1 MMRRTTYTSKRIIK
15 MLFGILTILLLSTQ
29 EIWGQTYSIDLYA
42 QNYAGGSGTK
52 NDPYLISNDKELAKL
67 ARDVNNGNTS
77 QAFLGKYFKLTADID
92 LSGGIWM
99 PIGKYYNY
107 GNGNG
112 NNRLFFGKFDGNGHV
127 IKNMHIQWEGTDAWS
142 AWGLFSTLQGSSSTN
157 LTTVTNLIIEN
168 AVVEKKPGFKPYGPG
183 YNVGVV
189 AGEIYGNTELSNI
202 IIRGS
207 EIKDNDET
215 YEINNESKIG
225 GISGNVQTD
234 SKNETFRI
242 FNIAADTKINMLKN
256 TSVFNNK
263 FHIAQGF
270 GRFSY
275 DMKGGD
281 NIIEPTN
288 IYLFGNGLNIE
299 NTSTNINKG
308 GITANCQNE
317 NNAKKYTSTWYYT
330 QDVTGGKNLGIKVNA
345 ATFANDFVDKA
356 NTLITTKS
364 LEEDKNPWT
373 FTNGALNM
381 YSKIDVSLVENTYN
395 RNDLQVSYTL
405 TSNQFK
411 DEYTFSWTVEGEA
424 ITPNKGSNG
433 KTITLPLSNKKRTGV
448 VIITNGNTG
457 SVILKKHFEIKPKYY
472 SIDLYAD
479 SYSGGTGTKEDP
491 IIISSDLELAK
502 LARDVETWQMKDSKY
517 FKLANDISLDKG
529 LWMPIG
535 NTKYSW
541 AFFKGKFDG
550 DGHTID
556 NMHICWKDN
565 SGSWGAWGLF
575 SVLNGQ
581 ASDEARVC
589 RITNLII
596 DNAVVEK
603 EEGYMPVGNGLNI
616 GILAGELAG
625 GNSEISNIIIRNSK
639 ITDNKET
646 YTTPEIAVGGIVG
659 KAVDGQ
665 IYRIYNLSSEADINM
680 FDHASLKSGNTCLAE
695 GIGYYGVV
703 NNSNSFVILPTNIYV
718 HGKVSTANNR
728 CKVGEVVGN
737 RNVNAESGETATWY
751 YANKTNSSSSNI
763 ATNGTQKSEVD
774 FATTFASQNN
784 LYISAN
790 NFQDKLN
797 WSYTSGTG
805 FNFGSTKLTVKRG
818 YNTIITAETIEG
830 NAGNEKYF
838 WYTSSDKKNWTLQNE
853 NNAYN
858 DFSISLEDYDQ
869 FVYALLEDGSS
880 QSGVAKIDAR
890 KVDAVMK
897 TNEETNTL
905 YIEITNNIWENNDKL
920 NVTYSW
926 VKNGK
931 EETVAPTFD
940 KSSLAP
946 TDKLSCHVIV
956 TTKDGVEL
964 LNKWLVY
971 AKSVVYLCPAG
982 VTVTTADGKTISYN
996 AGDDSNDGLTPATA
1010 VRTWKGAYSK
1020 LTVKGSWDDNTI
1032 VLMGKSDQSVTN
1044 DGSDGFPNNND
1055 YYSSSEKWENAKAS
1069 SPFFRNTTITG
1080 SWDGVDYKGVIE
1092 MYGGH
1097 YRNHSIAIFGDT
1109 RFQYLAFNRNP
1120 NNTEGDY
1127 FDILYCQFY
1136 NLEMGE
1142 GIQMTNYQKMYQ
1154 GDGTIKGAVSTSFQI
1169 FGGFMDDNRF
1179 SPLSTEGNLKKMDDA
1194 LPHGREG
1201 FKIKIK
1207 SGHFSTICVGG
1218 RQTTDNRNGV
1228 MGSPNMPIKCTIDV
1242 DIDRNFNDNHNENNS
1257 DLDVAVVLAGNH
1269 EGAMVGDVDIIIKSG
1284 KIGRV
1289 VNGSLG
1295 ARRNTSNYN
1304 APYNTYMGR
1313 ANILI
1318 DPEHSEN
1325 NNNTDINS
1333 RVEITEIYG
1342 GSTGRGFQGGQWI
1355 ENPFYGYSTITIK
1368 GGTFLIP
1375 TKCTPEEIFS
1385 GIYGAGAGGMNGI
1398 GDDTNHTTDERI
1410 PYWTNSSTKSVMAF
1424 GNYYTAKNN
1433 LCMYK
1438 CYNADTH
1445 TYTEVDPRLTNNKI
1459 IIEGGIFGSETRKI
1473 DGIYGGGSGYM
1484 SKDLWIAD
1492 SKPSTYGGN
1501 IYGKAG
1507 ETVTSLTINGGEFYC
1522 KNGIFAG
1529 GRGTDYYYATK
1540 AYNGNPDDYQELG
1553 KIYGNVE
1560 LTING
1565 GKFHCPIFGG
1575 GYGVADAKLLNSNN
1589 INTLENMARLYGSS
1603 TVKINGGTFFE
1614 NIYGGGDM
1622 AVVEKGT
1629 NVIISDRA
1637 DIRADVFAGGNGRIK
1652 RADTDYTINNNTW
1665 HPEKV
1670 GKVLGN
1676 TNLTFFGS
1684 TKVAPYI
1691 YGDIYGGGNLA
1702 QVEGDTHINM
1712 YAANF
1717 AGEIFGGGKG
1727 RITDNNGKEL
1737 YTYADVTGN
1746 TFVSLAKDQG
1756 VQIND
1761 KEKEEDNYSI
1771 NVIWNKKLD
1780 STKENFIEWDTNKA
1794 KFFADGKFLN
1804 PHNIYGGG
1812 NLACNVTGKATLNI
1826 QKGMTPFSLL
1836 KTTEWKVAY
1845 DDNNNPHFSV
1855 FGGGYGLN
1863 TTVDNTDVT
1872 VNVEGDYS
1880 VYDAEIEDDTEQL
1893 SKGQT
1898 PLRAKSDMNVFDNS
1912 KGIPNFTILAVLGG
1926 GYAGTVDNDAKVT
1939 IDGKT
1944 FIHRVYGGGFGDPK
1958 STSNNET
1965 GKIGGNTE
1973 VYVKGGNIYGD
1984 VFGGGA
1990 GVKPKK
1996 DASSTY
2002 TYFTNVAKV
2011 YETTKVEVSD
2021 DAHVYGNV
2029 YGGGD
2034 MANIGSYETH
2044 DNPEAYFGNKPKSI
2058 STFDQT
2064 NGKFI
2069 SYEATDYKSF
2079 VNIIGGNI
2087 FGEIFAGGKGLKKAE
2102 APEYNKVGRI
2112 NGNTILH
2119 IANTNEAGMERITPM
2134 VWNRV
2139 YGGCAYGVVDG
2150 NTLVHVEGG
2159 MLGLNI
2165 FGGGYGD
2172 IPITND
2178 KTDDN
2183 SGQSTASSTLEQVLG
2198 KKDTKNEGT
2207 YACILGNTKVQID
2220 GGEWLWDRKADKNG
2234 NITTWL
2240 DVQSD
2245 SEKVCENLDEFKD
2258 IIYAIHNANT
2268 LGEITNAKA
2277 KAAMSRIINNKDTKE
2292 FFELTDGDFGSASFS
2307 KNHNIFGG
2315 GNRACYVGYDIN
2327 GNSTGDGTGEAI
2339 VEINHSPVTEI
2350 IGANGKSLNILD
2362 FTTLQGLCWY
2372 LAEKNSNNPQFSVF
2386 GAGYGA
2392 NTKVRNAK
2400 VYAQAGA
2407 MIEENGTPN
2416 KINGKY
2422 FRYASQEEDRLKY
2435 TNFETNLYI
2444 DYMAV
2449 SKEDKKLYYGSVDG
2463 TSDDADTFRRYYNT
2477 RMAWIL
2483 GIPGFTFQEIHGG
2496 GFSGYVKED
2505 TYVETNNQLTCYNI
2519 YGGGLGALP
2528 YGTLNE
2534 TTDKDNHY
2542 DFGSVGGNSK
2552 VFFKSGNVARNVY
2565 GGGAGI
2571 ESIRV
2576 SGNNIVSLDSKTGS
2590 IIDFPDMARVKGKT
2604 EVHIYGENVGVPPLV
2619 IDRTVIMGN
2628 VYGGGDV
2635 ANVGLNTQKA
2645 TAKKIDDA
2653 ESLSPSNFTSFV
2665 NVRGGTILSKIFAGG
2680 NGRTADVCGDYT
2692 KLGGI
2697 YGNACVVTGRPV
2709 MTYPYNEFATGSTTE
2724 YTSTSLNPS
2733 EEKYLVNPDATV
2745 NKDLM
2750 PSIMNSIYGGGQNGT
2765 VYGNTLVAIKDGA
2778 LYYNI
2783 FGGGWGDEETNTS
2796 ANITGNT
2803 NLSITGGQA
2812 MLTSY
2817 WSTTMRNWE
2826 PATIVG
2832 DKTYSPQYIPATQ
2845 KFKVNH
2851 NIYGG
2856 GDKTCVVGEKDKD
2869 GNLVENSGNTYIKLE
2884 KGLLHDNTQLLSG
2897 VSTTQFFNSN
2907 EWKEIFNKV
2916 GSPHFCVFGGGFG
2929 EKTFVLNDSHIEV
2942 AMEARGSINKGN
2954 DIIKGEEHKHFFSD
2968 YSMMDIV
2975 GGGFSGQV
2983 NGTTHIYGAGGASC
2997 RRVFGGGFYSSVK
3010 ATDINIKAIDCH
3022 DIFGGGFMG
3031 DVEKETKVVIGSQDS
3046 KTSTFGND
3054 DIYIHGNVYGGNDVS
3069 GAVNIVLDSN
3079 GYFKDNGG
3087 TGTNVNIYGG
3097 HIYGDVYGAGNGNYL
3112 YALDKKGN
3120 KKVTVNEY
3128 YPVNPNDS
3136 ESETI
3141 PLVYTVPMRET
3152 MPSYMAASDAAKIV
3166 NINSWRPITNKVNI
3180 DIKGNSTSDIITI
3193 DGDVYGGGNSASVKK
3208 VHDYDS
3214 DNQEGAIKI
3223 NIGNNVN
3230 IRSVFMG
3237 CNGEALFAKSE
3248 DNDFMNKFQ
3257 KLNGDV
3263 ENGKELNLADT
3274 IDWIND
3280 PSNKGIS
3287 TIYLSTEN
3295 AQRPLVYPHLLDLYF
3310 QSVETDIQGQL
3321 TWNGSE
3327 SGDGLTNCN
3336 IGTFCCGGNRGNM
3349 SVYPNSVGNVVDYTF
3364 PAGLV
3369 ITNKIVGGCNNA
3381 NYNYK
3386 DLVTHEGGYLLGNT
3400 HSEYPFI
3407 KLTIKNKFEPKEDN
3421 NAYIGGN
3428 VYGGCYQAGTVRGDI
3443 SVILQSDM
3451 LEGKS
3456 KEKLDN
3462 SNDFLS
3468 SKPQYSALNVYGAG
3482 YGMESYVYGNT
3493 DVRVA
3498 EGMKCD
3504 TVSTTSDIFNASG
3517 VSANFVYGGG
3527 QQGNVIGVTNVDVLN
3542 GHIYKSVT
3550 GGSYSGYV
3558 WGSTQVKVG
3567 YPIYYKVKDKQSGI
3581 YLLNRSDKN
3590 NKFIDHE
3597 GNTETGAILSD
3608 LASETIKQDIKLIA
3622 GDIIS
3627 QAVYESIIGKQGL
3640 TTEFVKNDC
3649 FEKCISKPASPLT
3662 WNDINIKIGEAVYG
3676 GGYSVAQGTSVLAN
3690 DSTVLKYTDRY
3701 NIDKAF
3707 TTENSRL
3714 VDLAELPNGTTKG
3727 FGGNTTI
3734 LVADNSN
3741 PSSTRDHITIS
3752 HQEMKS
3758 IVLPKG
3764 TDLFGYYYKDKNG
3777 NYRYI
3782 SLQDHYFYG
3791 GGEEYAKPEEQGTD
3805 KNIYVYDS
3813 EGGIFGDG
3821 HQSYAEG
3828 FRSADLTGYGF
3839 AGTTINKPK
3848 IINTFQRMD
3857 ILRLEDNCF
3866 NVLGARD
3873 YATNVTNKTPYSI
3886 ARVGEIQMFAKNI
3899 ALKGNKLQ
3907 GKTVNR
3913 ARNYM
3918 GLANNIHYVGA
3929 VTSNVP
3935 FNEAS
3940 KEAWRNDTGE
3950 IPASGDYA
3958 NKSYLEVKQSY
3969 IDQYKKDTDEAT
3981 FQKRNEGTAKNMIGI
3996 ASGYALKIQ
4005 NVQELYDANK
4015 KIVDKIYYGPIYG
4028 VIEMNLI
4035 DVRED
4040 EGGGYVYAD
4049 NVHKRDNGNN
4059 PDFLETTGNFVFP
4072 YDAKQNRYIVDD
4084 CFPTGFSGL
4093 KTNDPDSEIDVHYWY
4108 VTGFNYYYN
4117 AHITC
4122 FTYKDA
4128 MKFNNDNSDGLT
4140 VLAGL
4145 KPNQPVTVH
4154 SWKMRSGHPDNKNDY
4169 SCDLEYR
4176 NYLPGK
4182 TEGNV
4187 DIDNEDVAGKY
4198 TLRVGGSSS
4207 YTYSNPEAS
4216 DTEDANKGFA
4226 AVLPMNATGAFD
4238 SNNYI
4243 RQALPSELNNG
4254 DAKISFEL
4262 SDNVNNT
4269 TTEYFN
4275 KHLSKKCLATL
4286 ILKAPAY
4293 SKYNSEKDNKPIIS
4307 KVATSTFFTL
4317 SATGNYEKVE
4327 NNTNLSEG
4335 KDYYIK
4341 NGIEG
4346 EYAKVNNTTK
4356 IFKKNTDGYAPVNNI
4371 KDVIAGENYFCE
4383 VPRIYTYTIYLTIEY
4398 VQGPNINGNITVD
4411 NCALPGEMIRLKKNN
4426 VTIAADQAFSAN
4438 GYYWRIGKRKKNADG
4453 KWEFEDNTEWNITKK
4468 AAGYDTYK
4476 QGDAK
4481 TAEGLFKN
4489 CKYDKTNDY
4498 LDIPAYYFMNGYGVQ
4513 LGITMNGL
4521 DKIFTVDMDNDNE
4534 FLIHNYH
4541 RMNPH
4546 KEGLDLHLAEAIK
4559 RAKEEK
4565 DVATG
4570 TTTVP
4575 FAEPRIYISD
4585 LSDLTAF
4592 INFIDTIGADGKAP
4606 RYGANAQ
4613 FVLQKDLTVPSDFVC
4628 GTGIFHGIFHG
4639 NGHVIHGLPQDKSL
4653 LAENQGQIYNLGL
4666 ESGNI
4671 AAKGSTN
4678 GGAYHCCF
4686 EQNPS
4691 SSPSSSEASSSLSDG
4706 VSTPFAPIVYRMDG
4720 SADTHYTSDDFKYG
4734 RVAYDL
4740 NEYYLRARYSNEAT
4754 NPDDMKAL
4762 KYVYDY
4768 YANGDY
4774 QYANRTDA
4782 ITGKNTGITYLRTGL
4797 DSDLPNY
4804 EQAET
4809 RHNQA
4814 HDIDKA
4820 RVKAG
4825 SSSASSSS
4833 PSSSTPSSSSPS
4845 SAPSSSSPSSF
4856 DGVSTPFAY
4865 EPLFDANHAATTLAA
4880 SNIMND
4886 FIFWGQKLQA
4896 TPESCPQAIES
4907 HQNCYMTN
4915 RVYRTAGYYG
4925 DTKLDAFHYNAY
4937 NYLGGTMT
4945 TYVHQPS
4952 ITAIDFTCKG
4962 DISKATKTI
4971 NGIFYPPVDDN
4982 AKVFSDFSVKNDV
4995 TKNLLVYTNNNV
5007 DIDSDTEAYDVVNKY
5022 LRYNESTRE
5031 SLIKGHHVF
5040 TNTEGFTTAFLH
5052 LVERTADNKNSEGGI
5067 CENNNFC
5074 APLPFTVTNRAW
5086 YVRKPQQY
5094 ANDNTGAWEGICL
5107 PFTVHKVVAS
5117 INGEITHFYGIPTT
5131 DELST
5136 PALNTHTLHHEY
5148 WLRGLTTVGKD
5159 GTDIAATFQRPGLTS
5174 DGLFMPIAESSGST
5188 SAGSSSPSAGSGST
5202 SAGSGSPSLSEGVS
5216 YTFATPFFID
5226 TYESRLYNKDANPY
5240 YAAPH
5245 TYSNYPLLTSEV
5257 PYIVRFPGDGYY
5269 EFDLSS
5275 KFYNDILGKSEPE
5288 QTVAFNA
5295 YGYENMETSYGSI
5308 TIPVTKQMA
5317 TTKDGYTHC
5326 GTFAAKDIKKDA
5338 IYSMNDKG
5346 NAFIS
5351 ETSTATSIM
5360 PFRTYMTAKTTKAK
5374 ALSYAPS
5381 MIKIAEST
5389 GIDKITPEIGVADK
5403 DDATGSY
5410 LIVRPINNNKVR
5422 IESNIS
5428 TTIYVYTITGQ
5439 LYRILDVIPGNS
5451 VYSGFQQGAY
5461 IFGKAKIMVQ

>member
-1 MMRRTTYTSKRIIK
+1 

-52 NDPYLISNDKELAKL
+52 NDPYLISNDMELAKL

-127 IKNMHIQWEGTDAWS
+127 ITNMHIQWEGTDAWS

-168 AVVEKKPGFKPYGPG
+168 AVVEKKPGFSPYGPG

-207 EIKDNDET
+207 RITDNDET

-242 FNIAADTKINMLKN
+242 FNIAADTQINMLKN

-263 FHIAQGF
+263 FCIAQGF

-275 DMKGGD
+275 NMNGGG

-288 IYLFGNGLNIE
+288 IYLFGNGLNVE
-299 NTSTNINKG
+299 SSNSETNKNINKG

-317 NNAKKYTSTWYYT
+317 NNAKKYASTWYYT
-330 QDVTGGKNLGIKVNA
+330 QNVDGGKNLGTQKTDA
-345 ATFANDFVDKA
+345 AFKGEFAKIA
-356 NTLITTKS
+356 NEFITKNNLT
-364 LEEDKNPWT
+364 EEKTAWYFN
-373 FTNGALNM
+373 NNNISMNNNL
-381 YSKIDVSLVENTYN
+381 DVYVVENYN
-395 RNDLQVSYTL
+395 RNDYNVSFSIEGISPETDYT
-405 TSNQFK
+405 
-411 DEYTFSWTVEGEA
+411 YTWKVDNKE
-424 ITPNKGSNG
+424 ITPAKGG
-433 KTITLPLSNKKRTGV
+433 KSISLELSNKKRVGV
-448 VIITNGNTG
+448 VTITDSKTQE
-457 SVILKKHFEIKPKYY
+457 VIMTKNFVINPKYY

-479 SYSGGTGTKEDP
+479 NYAQGSGSETDP
-491 IIISSDLELAK
+491 YIISNDLELAK
-502 LARDVETWQMKDSKY
+502 LAYDVNKGTATAGKY
-517 FKLANDISLDKG
+517 FKLSNDINLDKA
-529 LWMPIG
+529 LWIPIG
-535 NTKYSW
+535 STNYEEKY
-541 AFFKGKFDG
+541 FNGKFDG
-550 DGHTID
+550 NGYSID
-556 NMHICWKDN
+556 NMRILWTDTN
-565 SGSWGAWGLF
+565 NGWSTWGLF
-575 SVLNGQ
+575 SAIKGTADN
-581 ASDEARVC
+581 EANFC
-589 RITNLII
+589 RITNLVMDHALI
-596 DNAVVEK
+596 EK
-603 EEGYMPVGNGLNI
+603 EPNTNQTEKSGNVAVLVGEVLTTGY
-616 GILAGELAG
+616 
-625 GNSEISNIIIRNSK
+625 SEVSNIIVRNSV
-639 ITDNKET
+639 ITDNNESYKRKQFR
-646 YTTPEIAVGGIVG
+646 VGGIIG
-659 KAVDGQ
+659 NLEDNH
-665 IYRIYNLSSEADINM
+665 ITRLFNLSAQVEIKMLSNATLRDKCYM
-680 FDHASLKSGNTCLAE
+680 AE
-695 GIGYYGVV
+695 GIGRYGAPKT
-703 NNSNSFVILPTNIYV
+703 SSSYAIPLTNIYV
-718 HGKVSTANNR
+718 HGSIETTINSNNCYVGGVIGNNANN
-728 CKVGEVVGN
+728 N
-737 RNVNAESGETATWY
+737 NITSTSSTWY
-751 YANKTNSSSSNI
+751 YTEAVSVTTSNVV
-763 ATNGTQKSEVD
+763 NYGTKQPLSD
-774 FATTFASQNN
+774 FANIFAENCNS
-784 LYISAN
+784 YIAEKNIDGKSVWTYIN
-790 NFQDKLN
+790 
-797 WSYTSGTG
+797 SIG
-805 FNFGSTKLTVKRG
+805 FKFSFTRLAVKRG
-818 YNTIITAETIEG
+818 FNAEITAETVKG
-830 NAGNEKYF
+830 NAANEKYF
-838 WYTSSDKKNWTLQNE
+838 WYTSADKKIWELQNKDTAS
-853 NNAYN
+853 NP
-858 DFSISLEDYDQ
+858 FTLPRKDYDQ
-869 FVYALLEDGSS
+869 YVYAELADGSS
-880 QSGVAKIDAR
+880 RSGIIKIEAVRVEAKLIS
-890 KVDAVMK
+890 
-897 TNEETNTL
+897 NSGENT
-905 YIEITNNIWENNDKL
+905 ISVSVTNNIWNNNDYL
-920 NVTYSW
+920 NITYSW
-926 VKNGK
+926 VKNDD
-931 EETVAPTFD
+931 EERPVSTTSTYD
-940 KSSLAP
+940 KSKLDKN
-946 TDKLSCHVIV
+946 DKLKCHVVVKSQDGIV
-956 TTKDGVEL
+956 L
-964 LNKWLVY
+964 LDNWLVY
-971 AKSVVYLCPAG
+971 VKSVIYICPAG
-982 VTVTTADGKTISYN
+982 VTVGSKTYN
-996 AGDDSNDGLTPATA
+996 AGNDDNDGLTPETA
-1010 VRTWKGAYSK
+1010 VKTWNGAYSK
-1020 LTVKGSWDDNTI
+1020 LAKEGTWDDNII
-1032 VLMGKSDQSVTN
+1032 VLMGMSDYNVTNNSSNGFTSVTF
-1044 DGSDGFPNNND
+1044 D
-1055 YYSSSEKWENAKAS
+1055 SSSEWEKQKS
-1069 SPFFRNTTITG
+1069 TSPFFKNATITG
-1080 SWDGVDYKGVIE
+1080 SWNDVDYHGVMQMKG
-1092 MYGGH
+1092 GGNREESLPI
-1097 YRNHSIAIFGDT
+1097 YGDT
-1109 RFQYLAFNRNP
+1109 RFQHLTFKRN
-1120 NNTEGDY
+1120 EYVSDKY
-1127 FDILYCQFY
+1127 DILYCQFY

-1142 GIQMTNYQKMYQ
+1142 GIQMINYKDMFDA
-1154 GDGTIKGAVSTSFQI
+1154 DGTIYGAKSTSFQI
-1169 FGGFMDDNRF
+1169 FGGFKDDARF
-1179 SPLSTEGNLKKMDDA
+1179 RNLWEGDNLKKMDES
-1194 LPHGREG
+1194 LPHGHEG
-1201 FKIKIK
+1201 FSIKIK
-1207 SGHFSTICVGG
+1207 SGHYSTICVGG
-1218 RQTTDNRNGV
+1218 RQTQSNINGL
-1228 MGSPNMPIKCTIDV
+1228 MGSPNMPIKCTIDI
-1242 DIDRNFNDNHNENNS
+1242 DIDRDFNDKHTSGNG
-1257 DLDVAVVLAGNH
+1257 DKTPTLDVAVILAGNH

-1295 ARRNTSNYN
+1295 AKRNVNGYNN
-1304 APYNTYMGR
+1304 APYNTFMGR

-1318 DPEHSEN
+1318 DPAQSEN
-1325 NNNTDINS
+1325 NKQAKDINS

-1342 GSTGRGFQGGQWI
+1342 GSTGRGFVDNQEV
-1355 ENPFYGYSTITIK
+1355 ENPFYGQSTITIK

-1375 TKCTPEEIFS
+1375 IGCNQDMIFS

-1398 GDDTNHTTDERI
+1398 GDDDNHTPDTRI
-1410 PYWTNSSTKSVMAF
+1410 PYWNDVNTKSVINFGGYATAKDKLCLYHCYNSSTRTF
-1424 GNYYTAKNN
+1424 T
-1433 LCMYK
+1433 
-1438 CYNADTH
+1438 DI
-1445 TYTEVDPRLTNNKI
+1445 DPRETSTNI
-1459 IIEGGIFGSETRKI
+1459 IIEGGIFGSSTKPI
-1473 DGIYGGGSGYM
+1473 DGIYAGGSGYM
-1484 SKDLWIAD
+1484 SLDLWPHGGIP
-1492 SKPSTYGGN
+1492 SKEGGN

-1507 ETVTSLTINGGEFYC
+1507 ETAASLIINGGEFYC
-1522 KNGIFAG
+1522 SKGIFAG
-1529 GRGTDYYYATK
+1529 GRGTDYYYSKDPKGGNAADYTK
-1540 AYNGNPDDYQELG
+1540 LG

-1565 GKFHCPIFGG
+1565 GTFHCPVFGG
-1575 GYGVADAKLLNSNN
+1575 GYGVADAKLLNSSDIN

-1622 AVVEKGT
+1622 AVVEKET
-1629 NVIISDRA
+1629 NVIISDSA

-1652 RADTDYTINNNTW
+1652 RAKSDYDIKDNTW
-1665 HPEKV
+1665 NPELV
-1670 GKVLGN
+1670 GKVVGN

-1702 QVEGDTHINM
+1702 QVGGDTHINM

-1727 RITDNNGKEL
+1727 RITDDKGYAIADEGL
-1737 YTYADVTGN
+1737 YTYANVTGN

-1761 KEKEEDNYSI
+1761 KEKEEDNFSI
-1771 NVIWNKKLD
+1771 NVIWNRKLD
-1780 STKENFIEWDTNKA
+1780 STKENFIEWNTNKA
-1794 KFFADGKFLN
+1794 EFFANGKFLN

-1812 NLACNVTGKATLNI
+1812 NLACEVTGKATLNI

-1863 TTVDNTDVT
+1863 TTVGNTDVT
-1872 VNVEGDYS
+1872 VNVEGDYG

-1898 PLRAKSDMNVFDNS
+1898 PLRAKGEMNVFDNS

-1926 GYAGTVDNDAKVT
+1926 GYAGTVDNDTKVT

-1944 FIHRVYGGGFGDPK
+1944 FIHRVYGGGFGDPT
-1958 STSNNET
+1958 STSNNNT
-1965 GKIGGNTE
+1965 GEIGGNTE

-1990 GVKPKK
+1990 GVKPKN
-1996 DASSTY
+1996 D
-2002 TYFTNVAKV
+2002 TYFTDVAKV
-2011 YETTKVEVSD
+2011 EGTTKVEISD
-2021 DAHVYGNV
+2021 DAHVYGDV

-2034 MANIGSYETH
+2034 MANIGSYITH
-2044 DNPEAYFGNKPKSI
+2044 TNKVEYYGNKPKSI

-2064 NGKFI
+2064 NGNFI
-2069 SYEATDYKSF
+2069 SYKATDYKSF

-2087 FGEIFAGGKGLKKAE
+2087 FGKIFAGGKGLKKAE

-2220 GGEWLWDRKADKNG
+2220 GGAWLWDRKADKNG
-2234 NITTWL
+2234 KITTWL
-2240 DVQSD
+2240 DVQTD
-2245 SEKVCENLDEFKD
+2245 NEKVCENLDEFKD

-2292 FFELTDGDFGSASFS
+2292 FFEMTDGDFGSARFS

-2315 GNRACYVGYDIN
+2315 GNRACYVGYGID

-2350 IGANGKSLNILD
+2350 IGANGKSLDILD

-2392 NTKVRNAK
+2392 NTKVRKAT
-2400 VYAQAGA
+2400 VYAQTGA
-2407 MIEENGTPN
+2407 MIELNGTPN
-2416 KINGKY
+2416 KIDGKS

-2496 GFSGYVKED
+2496 GFSGYVDEN
-2505 TYVETNNQLTCYNI
+2505 TYVEANNQLACYNI
-2519 YGGGLGALP
+2519 YGGGLGAMP

-2534 TTDKDNHY
+2534 TTDKDNQY

-2552 VFFKSGNVARNVY
+2552 VFIKSGNVARNVY

-2576 SGNNIVSLDSKTGS
+2576 SGDNIVSLDSKTGS

-2604 EVHIYGENVGVPPLV
+2604 EVHVYGENVGVPPLV

-2635 ANVGLNTQKA
+2635 ANVGLDSQKA
-2645 TAKKIDDA
+2645 TAEKIDVA
-2653 ESLSPSNFTSFV
+2653 KSLTPSNFTSFV
-2665 NVRGGTILSKIFAGG
+2665 NVRGGTIFSKIFAGG
-2680 NGRTADVCGDYT
+2680 KGRTADVCGDYT

-2709 MTYPYNEFATGSTTE
+2709 MTYPYNEFATDSTTE
-2724 YTSTSLNPS
+2724 YTSTSLDPS
-2733 EEKYLVNPDATV
+2733 EQPYLVNPDATV

-2750 PSIMNSIYGGGQNGT
+2750 PNIMNSVYGGGQNGT
-2765 VYGNTLVAIKDGA
+2765 IYGNTLVAIKDGA
-2778 LYYNI
+2778 LYYNV

-2869 GNLVENSGNTYIKLE
+2869 GNLVANSGNTYIKLE

-2897 VSTTQFFNSN
+2897 VSTTQFFSSN

-2954 DIIKGEEHKHFFSD
+2954 DIIKGEEYKHFFSD

-3010 ATDINIKAIDCH
+3010 ATDINIKAIDCQ

-3054 DIYIHGNVYGGNDVS
+3054 DIYIHGNIYGGNDVS
-3069 GAVNIVLDSN
+3069 GAINIVLDSN

-3193 DGDVYGGGNSASVKK
+3193 DGDVYGGGNSASVQK
-3208 VHDYDS
+3208 S
-3214 DNQEGAIKI
+3214 DNQVGAIKI

-3327 SGDGLTNCN
+3327 SGDGLTNCT

-3349 SVYPNSVGNVVDYTF
+3349 SVYPNSEGNVIDYTF

-3407 KLTIKNKFEPKEDN
+3407 KLTIKNQFKPKEDN

-3443 SVILQSDM
+3443 VIDFQSDM
-3451 LEGKS
+3451 LGGKS

-3468 SKPQYSALNVYGAG
+3468 SKPQYSALNVYGGG

-3493 DVRVA
+3493 DIIVA
-3498 EGMKCD
+3498 KGLKCSAP
-3504 TVSTTSDIFNASG
+3504 STSSSGEFNASG

-3542 GHIYKSVT
+3542 GHIYKAVT

-3581 YLLNRSDKN
+3581 YLLNRTDKS
-3590 NKFIDHE
+3590 NKYIDHE
-3597 GNTETGAILSD
+3597 GNTESGAILSN
-3608 LASETIKQDIKLIA
+3608 LASESIKQNIKLIA

-3640 TTEFVKNDC
+3640 TAEFVKDNC
-3649 FEKCISKPASPLT
+3649 FEKRGPSESASPLT
-3662 WNDINIKIGEAVYG
+3662 WDDINIQIGEAIYG

-3734 LVADNSN
+3734 LVADNSA

-3758 IVLPKG
+3758 IVLPNG
-3764 TDLFGYYYKDKNG
+3764 TDLFGYYYKHKDG
-3777 NYRYI
+3777 NYRFI
-3782 SLQDHYFYG
+3782 SLQDSYFYG
-3791 GGEEYAKPEEQGTD
+3791 DGYDKPVGQSDTD
-3805 KNIYVYDS
+3805 KNIYMYDS

-3839 AGTTINKPK
+3839 AGTTINNPK

-3899 ALKGNKLQ
+3899 ALDGNKLQ
-3907 GKTVNR
+3907 DKSVKR

-3950 IPASGDYA
+3950 VPASGDYA

-3969 IDQYKKDTDEAT
+3969 IDQYKKDQDEAT

-4049 NVHKRDNGNN
+4049 NVHKRDNGKT

-4072 YDAKQNRYIVDD
+4072 YDTMQNRYIVDD
-4084 CFPTGFSGL
+4084 CFPTGFNGL

-4117 AHITC
+4117 AHITG

-4128 MKFNNDNSDGLT
+4128 MKFNNDNRDGLT

-4145 KPNQPVTVH
+4145 KPNQPVTIH
-4154 SWKMRSGHPDNKNDY
+4154 SWKMRSGHPKDTNEY

-4176 NYLPGK
+4176 NYLKAG

-4187 DIDNEDVAGKY
+4187 DIDNKNVAGGY

-4238 SNNYI
+4238 SKNYI
-4243 RQALPSELNNG
+4243 RQTLPSELNNG

-4293 SKYNSEKDNKPIIS
+4293 SEYKSEDNNKPIIS

-4346 EYAKVNNTTK
+4346 EYAKVNTTTK
-4356 IFKKNTDGYAPVNNI
+4356 IFKKNADGYAPVNI
-4371 KDVIAGENYFCE
+4371 KDVIAGDNYFCE

-4453 KWEFEDNTEWNITKK
+4453 KWEFEDKTEWNTTNK
-4468 AAGYDTYK
+4468 ATGYDTYK

-4559 RAKEEK
+4559 RAKKEK
-4565 DVATG
+4565 DAATG

-4628 GTGIFHGIFHG
+4628 GTGIFQGIFHG

-4691 SSPSSSEASSSLSDG
+4691 SSPSSSEASSSLSG
-4706 VSTPFAPIVYRMDG
+4706 GCVKTP
-4720 SADTHYTSDDFKYG
+4720 
-4734 RVAYDL
+4734 
-4740 NEYYLRARYSNEAT
+4740 
-4754 NPDDMKAL
+4754 
-4762 KYVYDY
+4762 
-4768 YANGDY
+4768 
-4774 QYANRTDA
+4774 
-4782 ITGKNTGITYLRTGL
+4782 
-4797 DSDLPNY
+4797 
-4804 EQAET
+4804 
-4809 RHNQA
+4809 
-4814 HDIDKA
+4814 
-4820 RVKAG
+4820 
-4825 SSSASSSS
+4825 
-4833 PSSSTPSSSSPS
+4833 
-4845 SAPSSSSPSSF
+4845 
-4856 DGVSTPFAY
+4856 
-4865 EPLFDANHAATTLAA
+4865 
-4880 SNIMND
+4880 
-4886 FIFWGQKLQA
+4886 
-4896 TPESCPQAIES
+4896 
-4907 HQNCYMTN
+4907 
-4915 RVYRTAGYYG
+4915 
-4925 DTKLDAFHYNAY
+4925 
-4937 NYLGGTMT
+4937 
-4945 TYVHQPS
+4945 
-4952 ITAIDFTCKG
+4952 
-4962 DISKATKTI
+4962 
-4971 NGIFYPPVDDN
+4971 
-4982 AKVFSDFSVKNDV
+4982 
-4995 TKNLLVYTNNNV
+4995 
-5007 DIDSDTEAYDVVNKY
+5007 
-5022 LRYNESTRE
+5022 
-5031 SLIKGHHVF
+5031 
-5040 TNTEGFTTAFLH
+5040 
-5052 LVERTADNKNSEGGI
+5052 
-5067 CENNNFC
+5067 
-5074 APLPFTVTNRAW
+5074 
-5086 YVRKPQQY
+5086 
-5094 ANDNTGAWEGICL
+5094 
-5107 PFTVHKVVAS
+5107 
-5117 INGEITHFYGIPTT
+5117 
-5131 DELST
+5131 
-5136 PALNTHTLHHEY
+5136 
-5148 WLRGLTTVGKD
+5148 
-5159 GTDIAATFQRPGLTS
+5159 
-5174 DGLFMPIAESSGST
+5174 
-5188 SAGSSSPSAGSGST
+5188 
-5202 SAGSGSPSLSEGVS
+5202 
-5216 YTFATPFFID
+5216 
-5226 TYESRLYNKDANPY
+5226 
-5240 YAAPH
+5240 
-5245 TYSNYPLLTSEV
+5245 
-5257 PYIVRFPGDGYY
+5257 
-5269 EFDLSS
+5269 
-5275 KFYNDILGKSEPE
+5275 
-5288 QTVAFNA
+5288 
-5295 YGYENMETSYGSI
+5295 
-5308 TIPVTKQMA
+5308 
-5317 TTKDGYTHC
+5317 
-5326 GTFAAKDIKKDA
+5326 
-5338 IYSMNDKG
+5338 
-5346 NAFIS
+5346 
-5351 ETSTATSIM
+5351 
-5360 PFRTYMTAKTTKAK
+5360 
-5374 ALSYAPS
+5374 
-5381 MIKIAEST
+5381 
-5389 GIDKITPEIGVADK
+5389 
-5403 DDATGSY
+5403 
-5410 LIVRPINNNKVR
+5410 
-5422 IESNIS
+5422 
-5428 TTIYVYTITGQ
+5428 
-5439 LYRILDVIPGNS
+5439 
-5451 VYSGFQQGAY
+5451 
-5461 IFGKAKIMVQ
+5461 